1 MRNEGGWDGS
11 TFVDLLRIRRYLL
24 FALVFEL
31 NASSSRAR
39 DLYSNGVYYWR
50 FGLLQEYSCVI
61 MKKLPLTT
69 NELEVLG
76 YCEGKIPR
84 YL

>member
-1 MRNEGGWDGS
+1 MLS
-11 TFVDLLRIRRYLL
+11 F
-24 FALVFEL
+24 FEL
-31 NASSSRAR
+31 NAASSRAR
-39 DLYSNGVYYWR
+39 GLDSNGVYDWR

-61 MKKLPLTT
+61 MKKLPLAT